1 MAKENIDYEL
11 IPVDGANDQA
21 WEVRILTGDYVETV
35 IRFGSIRFEEAD
47 EHIHFDFFV
56 SYSPDSNLNEGDEGL
71 QQQAAAILSDVLE
84 TAVEEQTLLTEPRND
99 S

>member
-1 MAKENIDYEL
+1 MVKENVDYEL
-11 IPVDGANDQA
+11 IPVDGPNDQA

-35 IRFGSIRFEEAD
+35 IRFGSIRFDEVD

-56 SYSPDSNLNEGDEGL
+56 SYSPDSSLNEGDEGL

-84 TAVEEQTLLTEPRND
+84 TAVEEKTLLTEPRND